1 MRALFLSL
9 FLMISI
15 AGLGQ
20 SYGKNRLSDRIY
32 FGGGMGFNFG
42 STLTTVS
49 ASPQVGYKITERFS
63 AGVGVIYQY
72 TDYKLLDVTLNHYG
86 GSIFTRYIVFQNFF
100 ATIEYEY
107 MTIEFPTN
115 QSFSETS
122 REGYSSLFAGGGYVQ
137 PISRNV
143 SFSVIGLYNL
153 LYDPAGNSPYDSPF
167 VFRAGINV
175 GF

>member
-1 MRALFLSL
+1 MRVVAFYSLLFISFLSY
-9 FLMISI
+9 
-15 AGLGQ
+15 GQ
-20 SYGKNRLSDRIY
+20 SFNRNQISDRIY

-42 STLTTVS
+42 SAFTTVS

-72 TDYKLLDVTLNHYG
+72 TNYKLLDLTLNHYG

-100 ATIEYEY
+100 TTIEYEY
-107 MTIEFPTN
+107 LTIEFPTD
-115 QSFSETS
+115 QALTETE
-122 REGYSSLFAGGGYVQ
+122 RRGYSSLFAGGGYVQ

-143 SFSVIGLYNL
+143 AFSVIGLYNL
-153 LYDPAGNSPYDSPF
+153 LYDPAAESPYDSPF